1 MNRIRHNDND
11 LKQLGYNDRL
21 NFYLMTRQMVFL
33 FFSSLPGEMLKKIF
47 WQRTE
52 AKIIFSGLTSF
63 IFNFVL
69 GIAGKVK
76 IFILLCARGA
86 RNNFF
91 YPSIAQQ
98 VCKIQYSR

>member
-11 LKQLGYNDRL
+11 LKQLGYFGRL
-21 NFYLMTRQMVFL
+21 NFLSEPGQMVKNL
-33 FFSSLPGEMLKKIF
+33 FFRMTGVMLKKIF

-69 GIAGKVK
+69 GIAGEVK
-76 IFILLCARGA
+76 FFIFLCARGA

-91 YPSIAQQ
+91 YPSVAQRF
-98 VCKIQYSR
+98 CKIQYSR